1 MFPGIIVMSYPWG
14 YLSDTRGRKLVL
26 MWAMGGSFIS
36 SAISSLSP
44 TWQVL
49 AALRFISS
57 AL

>member
-1 MFPGIIVMSYPWG
+1 MSYPWG
-14 YLSDTRGRKLVL
+14 YLSDTRGRRLVL
-26 MWAMGGSFIS
+26 LWAMGGSFV
-36 SAISSLSP
+36 SAMLSSLAP